1 MKVVITEAAY
11 ADMLNIGRFIMNDSP
26 IRAETFVSE
35 LFESCQK
42 LENMPRIYPLLPG
55 REDSGI
61 RRKVHGNY
69 LIFFRIGAGVIDV
82 LHVLH
87 GAQEFDRILFGE

>member
-1 MKVVITEAAY
+1 MKVVITEAAF
-11 ADMLNIGRFIMNDSP
+11 ADMLSIGQFVMADSP
-26 IRAETFVSE
+26 IRAGSFVDE

-42 LENMPRIYPLLPG
+42 LENMPRIYPLLPA

-69 LIFFRIGAGVIDV
+69 LIFFRIASETVEV

-87 GAQEFDRILFGE
+87 GAQDYERILIGE

>member
-1 MKVVITEAAY
+1 MKVVITESAY
-11 ADMLNIGRFIMNDSP
+11 ADTLAIGHFMMNDSP
-26 IRAETFVSE
+26 VRAQSFVSE

-42 LENMPRIYPLLPG
+42 LENMPKIYPLLPD

-69 LIFFRIGAGVIDV
+69 LIFFRIGGAAIDV

-87 GAQEFDRILFGE
+87 GAQDYERILFGE